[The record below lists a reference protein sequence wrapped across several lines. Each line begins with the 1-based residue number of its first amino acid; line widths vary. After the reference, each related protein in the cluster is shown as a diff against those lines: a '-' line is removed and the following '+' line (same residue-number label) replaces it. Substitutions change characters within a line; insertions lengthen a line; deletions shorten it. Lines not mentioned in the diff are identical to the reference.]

1 MRFCFEPKSQWK
13 VKVAIFRLQLDL
25 QTCSLVE
32 KLRLE
37 KIEES
42 FIYLFLCLYY
52 YFTRIQALGKA
63 QVF

>member
-13 VKVAIFRLQLDL
+13 VKVEIFRLQLYL

-37 KIEES
+37 RIEES
-42 FIYLFLCLYY
+42 FIYLFLYLYY
-52 YFTRIQALGKA
+52 YFTLEFRL
-63 QVF
+63 